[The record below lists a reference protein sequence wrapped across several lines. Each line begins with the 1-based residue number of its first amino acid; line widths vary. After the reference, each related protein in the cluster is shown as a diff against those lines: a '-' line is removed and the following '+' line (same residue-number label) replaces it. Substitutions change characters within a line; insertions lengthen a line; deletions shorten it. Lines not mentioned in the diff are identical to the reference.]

1 MCSNLGAGS
10 GALHWQ
16 APGLSTGRRRL
27 TCEMGIHGVRLLKDD
42 VGEAFNREPH
52 LLSLLTLVL
61 LVSPVVWRSSA
72 PPHLLGQQGQGEL
85 RPGADPS
92 FRRPQSP

>member
-52 LLSLLTLVL
+52 LLSFAHLGPSGVTCGLEIIRA
-61 LVSPVVWRSSA
+61 SASARPAGRAEAWR
-72 PPHLLGQQGQGEL
+72 
-85 RPGADPS
+85 
-92 FRRPQSP
+92 